1 VRDGTLTNW
10 QKLMRLEDW
19 IDPRHLAPMAQARC
33 AAAFSSAPHASVTID
48 DFLQAEKFAALQRVY
63 SIEGR
68 FEERYYV
75 SRRREGQTIAKDEI
89 VSAEVW
95 RTVPNAH
102 QASHERNFV
111 APLPLHRMGKGIMT
125 LAKFLELMNLPDFM
139 GFLWAVTGIRPIV
152 LNGHMMRIMT
162 GNHYVRPHNDAG
174 PNRTL
179 CAIFYASAGWNPH
192 FGGRFRHLGPSS
204 EPVSIEPRPNRL
216 LLFEPRIDC
225 PHDVEPITEGG
236 SHWQRWAQTLW
247 FGEPTADNEKLG
259 ADSLAPEE
267 VPTASDHAH

>member
-1 VRDGTLTNW
+1 
-10 QKLMRLEDW
+10 MRLKDW
-19 IDPRHLAPMAQARC
+19 IDPRHLAPVAQASC

-63 SIEGR
+63 STEGR

-75 SRRREGQTIAKDEI
+75 NRRRDDQMIAKDEI

-111 APLPLHRMGKGIMT
+111 GPLPFHRMGKGIIT
-125 LAKFLELMNLPDFM
+125 LAKFLELVNSLDFM
-139 GFLWAVTGIRPIV
+139 DFLRAVTGIRPAA

-179 CAIFYASAGWNPH
+179 CAIFYASAGWNPRL
-192 FGGRFRHLGPSS
+192 GGRFRHLGPGS

-225 PHDVEPITEGG
+225 PHDVEPITESGA
-236 SHWQRWAQTLW
+236 HWQRWAQTLW
-247 FGEPTADNEKLG
+247 FGGPPAENEKLG
-259 ADSLAPEE
+259 ADSLALEGP
-267 VPTASDHAH
+267 PTASDHAH